1 MVMGRLI
8 GWEFELD
15 ASGVSNI
22 RGFVLEDTSWL
33 DEFGLEGLLVVLVV
47 WRFSMCSIFVL
58 VDRSLELVGLLLFL
72 PELFWFR
79 GLKVF
84 ELAFNA
90 WINAMSR

>member
-22 RGFVLEDTSWL
+22 GGFVLEDTSWL
-33 DEFGLEGLLVVLVV
+33 DEFGLGGLLVVLVI
-47 WRFSMCSIFVL
+47 WRFSICSMVVL

-79 GLKVF
+79 GLNVF

-90 WINAMSR
+90 